1 MNILLHLREE
11 RKHYNQEK
19 INLVRQLSEFE
30 MLLSLPGFGRL
41 TTSLFIGRLRDI
53 IKFSNHKKLNAY
65 VGIRIFQLGQSIIK
79 ILLIVEEI
87 KKQESNYI

>member
-19 INLVRQLSEFE
+19 INLVQQLSEFE

-41 TTSLFIGRLRDI
+41 TTALFIGGFI
-53 IKFSNHKKLNAY
+53 IKFSKNKKLNAY

-79 ILLIVEEI
+79 VLLIVEEI